1 MENELRNMQLELIDI
16 LDKIAD
22 LQAQSCQLKREL
34 IRKAIEEGRDD
45 LFSLDMRAV
54 RTHL

>member
-1 MENELRNMQLELIDI
+1 MENELRNMQLELIDLI
-16 LDKIAD
+16 DKITE
-22 LQAQSCQLKREL
+22 LQAQSRQLKREL
-34 IRKAIEEGRDD
+34 ILKAIEEGRDD